1 MPEPRWVISMG
12 SCANGGGYY
21 HYSYSVVRG
30 CDRIV
35 PVDIYVPGCP
45 PTSEV
50 CYGEIKAWSWKMFIV
65 CRCWHVSIPLVFTR
79 HCCTECFSFRRKCA
93 GAALPPCGIES
104 RRNHYTYSSSCPAII
119 SLHFHPVLPCHFF
132 MIQLQFS
139 TIKSFALIVH
149 DNPASYFLRTESVS
163 CAACCVYQWI
173 FSK

>member
-50 CYGEIKAWSWKMFIV
+50 KLSSCALLLRRRNPPGRGWTDYGIGSATAVNLKLWYGTQGEKLTTVLFSLFDD
-65 CRCWHVSIPLVFTR
+65 R
-79 HCCTECFSFRRKCA
+79 HCCTECFSFRRRCVEA
-93 GAALPPCGIES
+93 VLPPCGTES
-104 RRNHYTYSSSCPAII
+104 RERKRERNNDTTLTYNQYITYFT
-119 SLHFHPVLPCHFF
+119 SLH
-132 MIQLQFS
+132 
-139 TIKSFALIVH
+139 
-149 DNPASYFLRTESVS
+149 S
-163 CAACCVYQWI
+163 CFVVP
-173 FSK
+173 FV